1 MLDDF
6 FTRALL
12 AGIGVALVAGPL
24 GCFIVWR
31 RLAYFGDTLSHAALL
46 GVALA
51 FLFEVNITLAV
62 FAVSACV
69 SIALLLLQRRAS
81 LSADALLG
89 LLAHSALAL
98 GLVVLAFMT
107 WVRMD
112 LMGFL
117 FGDIL
122 AVSKLDIAIIWAGG
136 AVVLG
141 VLAAIW
147 LPLFAA
153 TVNQELAQAEGMNP
167 DRANIIF
174 MLLMAAVIAISM
186 KIVGV
191 LLITAMLIIP
201 SATARRFVSGP
212 EQMAVL
218 AALAGAVSVI
228 GGLFGSLEW
237 DTPAGPSIVVA
248 ALFLFVLSLLPVTG
262 FLANRRAAAGDSA
275 QPMKGDQS

>member
-6 FTRALL
+6 FVRALL

-51 FLFEVNITLAV
+51 FLFQVNITLAV

-69 SIALLLLQRRAS
+69 SIALMLLQKRAT

-122 AVSKLDIAIIWAGG
+122 AVSKSDIAIIWLGG
-136 AVVLG
+136 IA
-141 VLAAIW
+141 VLAALVTIW
-147 LPLFAA
+147 RPLFAA
-153 TVNQELAQAEGMNP
+153 TVNQELAEAEGMKP
-167 DRANIIF
+167 ERANVIF

-201 SATARRFVSGP
+201 AATARRFASGP
-212 EQMAVL
+212 EQMTLL
-218 AALAGAVSVI
+218 AAAIGAISVL

-248 ALFLFVLSLLPVTG
+248 ALVLFVVSLFPAFTRPGSKKDNGNVTG
-262 FLANRRAAAGDSA
+262 
-275 QPMKGDQS
+275 KGARP